1 MDEMVF
7 RRCRRKASAAEEKK
21 SERETY
27 RNKEKSLTIQ
37 KCPPDSHLIFEI
49 QHTDKHNAKTSTED
63 TIPSSASI

>member
-1 MDEMVF
+1 MKW
-7 RRCRRKASAAEEKK
+7 CSGAAGEKLVLQKKK

-49 QHTDKHNAKTSTED
+49 QHTGKHNAKTSTED